1 MDLGITILV
10 LILTIGPLL
19 MAYVLGSI
27 PTSVWISKWVYGID
41 IRKFGSKNAGTTNT
55 LRVLGKWA
63 ATPVLIVD
71 ILKGFFAVFIT
82 HYTVMTD
89 NTTAM
94 CLLGLFAII
103 GHIFPI
109 FAGFKGG
116 RGVAT
121 SVGVSIALFP
131 MATLLCIPVFLISII
146 YYRIVSLSSI
156 IASLSLPAFVY
167 ILTNDQTLTNFS
179 MVIPVI
185 LMITHHKNI
194 KRIINKT
201 EPKFTLL

>member
-1 MDLGITILV
+1 MDLSITILV

-71 ILKGFFAVFIT
+71 VLKGFFAVFIT
-82 HYTVMTD
+82 HYTIITD
-89 NTTAM
+89 STTTM
-94 CLLGLFAII
+94 FLLGLFAII

-109 FAGFKGG
+109 FAKFKGG

-121 SVGVSIALFP
+121 SLGVSIALFP
-131 MATLLCIPVFLISII
+131 MSTLLAILVFLLSVI

-156 IASLSLPAFVY
+156 IASLSLPIFVY

-185 LMITHHKNI
+185 LIITHHKNI

>member
-1 MDLGITILV
+1 
-10 LILTIGPLL
+10 
-19 MAYVLGSI
+19 
-27 PTSVWISKWVYGID
+27 
-41 IRKFGSKNAGTTNT
+41 
-55 LRVLGKWA
+55 
-63 ATPVLIVD
+63 
-71 ILKGFFAVFIT
+71 
-82 HYTVMTD
+82 
-89 NTTAM
+89 
-94 CLLGLFAII
+94 
-103 GHIFPI
+103 
-109 FAGFKGG
+109 
-116 RGVAT
+116 
-121 SVGVSIALFP
+121 
-131 MATLLCIPVFLISII
+131 MATLLCIPVFLISVI

>member
-1 MDLGITILV
+1 MDLSITILV

-19 MAYVLGSI
+19 MAYLLGSI

-41 IRKFGSKNAGTTNT
+41 IREFGSKNAGTTNT

-201 EPKFTLL
+201 ETKFTLL

>member
-1 MDLGITILV
+1 MDLIITILV

-19 MAYVLGSI
+19 MAYLLGSI

-55 LRVLGKWA
+55 LRILGKWA

-71 ILKGFFAVFIT
+71 VLKGFFAVFIT
-82 HYTVMTD
+82 HYTIMTD
-89 NTTAM
+89 NTTVM

-103 GHIFPI
+103 GHIFPV
-109 FAGFKGG
+109 FAKFKGG

-121 SVGVSIALFP
+121 SLGVSIALFP
-131 MATLLCIPVFLISII
+131 TATLLTIFVFLLSVI

-156 IASLSLPAFVY
+156 ISSLSLPIFVY
-167 ILTNDQTLTNFS
+167 LLTSDQTLTNFS

-185 LMITHHKNI
+185 LIITHHKNI

-201 EPKFTLL
+201 EPKFTLI

>member
-1 MDLGITILV
+1 MDLIITILV

-27 PTSVWISKWVYGID
+27 PTSVWISKWIYGID
-41 IRKFGSKNAGTTNT
+41 IRKFGSKNAGATNT

-71 ILKGFFAVFIT
+71 VLKGFFAVFIT
-82 HYTVMTD
+82 HYTIMTD
-89 NTTAM
+89 NTTVM

-121 SVGVSIALFP
+121 SLGVSIALFP
-131 MATLLCIPVFLISII
+131 IATLLCIPVFLMSVI
-146 YYRIVSLSSI
+146 YYRIISLSSI
-156 IASLSLPAFVY
+156 IASLSLPIFVY
-167 ILTNDQTLTNFS
+167 LLTDNKDLINFS

-185 LMITHHKNI
+185 LIITHHKNI

>member
-27 PTSVWISKWVYGID
+27 PTSVWISKWIYGID
-41 IRKFGSKNAGTTNT
+41 IRKFGSKNAGATNT

-71 ILKGFFAVFIT
+71 VLKGFFAVFIT
-82 HYTVMTD
+82 HYTIMTD
-89 NTTAM
+89 NTTVM

-121 SVGVSIALFP
+121 SLGVSIALFP
-131 MATLLCIPVFLISII
+131 IATLLCIPVFLMSVI
-146 YYRIVSLSSI
+146 YYRIISLSSI
-156 IASLSLPAFVY
+156 IASLSLPIFVY
-167 ILTNDQTLTNFS
+167 LLTDNKDLINFS

-185 LMITHHKNI
+185 LIITHHKNI